1 MVKQGGD
8 ACVQRTRARTA
19 LLGRFGGS
27 SVFWSLTHE
36 KVQILKRVSFAT
48 GTRNKGFPLG
58 QTGFSLGVRHKFV
71 SGVKNHENLRL
82 WTPRTGHKLM
92 SMVGGNLPCS
102 MDSKQRVPFRAN
114 WENDHAF
121 RDKVH
126 NFGRGTQSVTYR
138 HPPTFHGFIFHLPY
152 EGRAE

>member
-1 MVKQGGD
+1 MQMSCFFIDKNRD
-8 ACVQRTRARTA
+8 I
-19 LLGRFGGS
+19 LL
-27 SVFWSLTHE
+27 
-36 KVQILKRVSFAT
+36 
-48 GTRNKGFPLG
+48 FPLG
-58 QTGFSLGVRHKFV
+58 QTGFSL
-71 SGVKNHENLRL
+71 
-82 WTPRTGHKLM
+82 
-92 SMVGGNLPCS
+92 GGNLPCS